1 MRDAMTAPV
10 AAEGTAAVVR
20 AAGTGAGRRRGG
32 AVRGQVARRFDRDD
46 PGCERARPNGTDAD
60 LTGAEDDLTRRWCGD
75 DQTSRRT
82 RSALA
87 LDALEDPDDGVR
99 RAPADGPRRRAKDL
113 RPTLAPGGPIIGN
126 LTAPGLGG
134 RAVLGPVVHHGGS
147 ITIGEMHG
155 DLRPDRP
162 SPPDPAEG

>member
-10 AAEGTAAVVR
+10 AAEGLAAVVR
-20 AAGTGAGRRRGG
+20 AAGAAAVRRRGG
-32 AVRGQVARRFDRDD
+32 AVRGQVARWFDRDD
-46 PGCERARPNGTDAD
+46 PGRERARPNGTDAD
-60 LTGAEDDLTRRWCGD
+60 LTGVEDDLARRRCGD

-82 RSALA
+82 HSALT

-99 RAPADGPRRRAKDL
+99 RAPGDGPRRRAKDL
-113 RPTLAPGGPIIGN
+113 RPTLAPGGAPAEH
-126 LTAPGLGG
+126 LTVPCLRG
-134 RAVLGPVVHHGGS
+134 RAVLGPIVHHGGP
-147 ITIGEMHG
+147 ITIGQMHG